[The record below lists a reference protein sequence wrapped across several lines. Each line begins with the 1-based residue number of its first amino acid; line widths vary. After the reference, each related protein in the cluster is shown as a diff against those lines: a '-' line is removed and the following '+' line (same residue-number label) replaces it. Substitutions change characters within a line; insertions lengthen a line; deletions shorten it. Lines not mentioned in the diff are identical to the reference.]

1 MNNNYTKY
9 YWESVENQTTNCGK
23 QDFGEQE
30 KEIAFLFVN

>member
-9 YWESVENQTTNCGK
+9 YWESVENQNTNCGK
-23 QDFGEQE
+23 QE

>member
-9 YWESVENQTTNCGK
+9 YWESVENQNTNCGK
-23 QDFGEQE
+23 DFGEQE